1 MELDEDELTGNVT
14 AGIVRVGDTV
24 RRPVLPQTDAVD
36 ALLTHLH
43 GVGFTGAPRPLG
55 RDERGRQ
62 VLEFVP
68 GEMTMELDPRDLP
81 DIGRMMRDLHAAAAE
96 FTPPPGAVWHTEIPP
111 AGVPGS
117 PVGEVICHH
126 DAAPWN
132 LVRAERGWVLIDWDN
147 AGPGSRAWELAYAAL
162 SCCGM
167 RPELPVPDAAARLR
181 SFVDGYGLAD
191 GLRPAL
197 AGLLGVNAGA
207 MYDLLATGA
216 REGRQPW
223 ARIYTEDG
231 AFWRGVADYLDRHA
245 DAWRSALCEE

>member
-1 MELDEDELTGNVT
+1 MRPDEDRLTGNVT
-14 AGIVRVGDTV
+14 AGLVRIGDTV
-24 RRPVLPQTDAVD
+24 RRPVGPHTDAVD
-36 ALLTHLH
+36 ALLAHLH
-43 GVGFTGAPRPLG
+43 DVGFTGAPRPLG
-55 RDERGRQ
+55 RDEKGRQ

-68 GEMTMELDPRDLP
+68 GEMTMDIDPRDLP
-81 DIGRMMRDLHAAAAE
+81 DLGRLLRDLHAATAS
-96 FTPPPGAVWHTEIPP
+96 FTPPPDAGWHSEIPP
-111 AGVPGS
+111 VGVPGS

-167 RPELPVPDAAARLR
+167 RPEQPVPESAARLR
-181 SFVDGYGLAD
+181 AFVDGYGLEP

-207 MYDLLATGA
+207 MYDLLATAA
-216 REGRQPW
+216 RDGRQPW
-223 ARIYTEDG
+223 ARIFTEDG
-231 AFWRGVADYLDRHA
+231 AFWRGVADYLDENRA
-245 DAWRSALCEE
+245 EWASALG

>member
-1 MELDEDELTGNVT
+1 MRPDEDALTGNVT

-24 RRPVLPQTDAVD
+24 RRPAGPHTDAVD

-43 GVGFTGAPRPLG
+43 EVGFTGAPRPLG
-55 RDERGRQ
+55 RDGRGRQ

-68 GEMTMELDPRDLP
+68 GEMTMEIDPRDLP
-81 DIGRMMRDLHAAAAE
+81 DIGRMLRDLHAATAE

-111 AGVPGS
+111 VGVPGS
-117 PVGEVICHH
+117 PAGELICHH

-147 AGPGSRAWELAYAAL
+147 AGPGSRAWELAYASL
-162 SCCGM
+162 TCCGM
-167 RPELPVPDAAARLR
+167 RPEQPVPESAARLR
-181 SFVDGYGLAD
+181 SFVVGFGLAP

-197 AGLLGVNAGA
+197 ARLLGVNAGA

-216 REGRQPW
+216 RDGRQPW
-223 ARIYTEDG
+223 ARIFTEDG
-231 AFWRGVADYLDRHA
+231 PFWRGVADYLGA
-245 DAWRSALCEE
+245 NTEEWASALG

>member
-1 MELDEDELTGNVT
+1 MR
-14 AGIVRVGDTV
+14 IGDTV
-24 RRPVLPQTDAVD
+24 RRPVGPHTDAVD
-36 ALLTHLH
+36 ALLTHLWE
-43 GVGFTGAPRPLG
+43 VGFTGAPRPFG

-68 GEMTMELDPRDLP
+68 GESTMDIDPRDLP
-81 DIGRMMRDLHAAAAE
+81 DIGRMLRDLHAATASV
-96 FTPPPGAVWHTEIPP
+96 TPPPGAGWHTEIPP
-111 AGVPGS
+111 VGVPGA

-147 AGPGSRAWELAYAAL
+147 AGPGSRAWELAYSAL

-167 RPELPVPDAAARLR
+167 RPERPVPESAARLR
-181 SFVDGYGLAD
+181 SFVDAYGLAAD
-191 GLRPAL
+191 LRPAL
-197 AGLLGVNAGA
+197 AGLLGVNARA
-207 MYDLLATGA
+207 MYDLLSTGA

-231 AFWRGVADYLDRHA
+231 PFWLGVADHLDANRA
-245 DAWRSALCEE
+245 RWASALVEQ